1 MTLSEYKSNDNIK
14 LFKMNIVHEDIY
26 NTLKKYR
33 NYYKSISPT
42 YYEAFKRV
50 ILLYY
55 FHAHGNELAFKKDLN
70 EYFRMANGHGWMDI
84 VKEVVETHG
93 YQTTYYFPIK
103 FLDPNKTDR
112 NSFEYEFVKYL
123 KKERYV

>member
-1 MTLSEYKSNDNIK
+1 MTLLEYKSNDNIK
-14 LFKMNIVHEDIY
+14 LFKMNIVDEEIY

-33 NYYKSISPT
+33 NYYKSISLT
-42 YYEAFKRV
+42 YYEAFKRI

-70 EYFRMANGHGWMDI
+70 DYFRMANEEGWMDI
-84 VKEVVETHG
+84 VNDAIEKHE
-93 YQTTYYFPIK
+93 YLTTYYFPIK

-112 NSFEYEFVKYL
+112 NTFEYQLVKYL
-123 KKERYV
+123 KKEKYV

>member
-14 LFKMNIVHEDIY
+14 LFKMNIVDEDIY

-55 FHAHGNELAFKKDLN
+55 FHAHGNEQTLKKDLYD
-70 EYFRMANGHGWMDI
+70 YFRMANEEGRMDI
-84 VKEVVETHG
+84 VKDAIETHL

-112 NSFEYEFVKYL
+112 NTFEYEFVKYL